1 MPQAAWRR
9 HVSEPRRTVAVLQL
23 ITEGTPALCS
33 PQGRCPPTLSV
44 LLGVRRGIL
53 QAPVLSGAGAGDRTH
68 DRGLTPEL
76 NPGPMSCPCI
86 NHGTEWGRE
95 LTPSPGTHLPPRPPP
110 FPSSCPLPH
119 EDVSPAP
126 AVATSPREN
135 QGTRLALHGMLSPA
149 RSLQPGPVAP
159 GPSYTEHKTGVKA
172 GELPSI
178 TAPTP
183 ASPTPRHSRPLG
195 PGKGWLQYVG
205 QVPAK

>member
-1 MPQAAWRR
+1 
-9 HVSEPRRTVAVLQL
+9 
-23 ITEGTPALCS
+23 
-33 PQGRCPPTLSV
+33 
-44 LLGVRRGIL
+44 
-53 QAPVLSGAGAGDRTH
+53 
-68 DRGLTPEL
+68 
-76 NPGPMSCPCI
+76 MSCPCI
-86 NHGTEWGRE
+86 NYGTKWGRE

-110 FPSSCPLPH
+110 FSSSCPLPH
-119 EDVSPAP
+119 GMSPLPP

-178 TAPTP
+178 TAPTL

-195 PGKGWLQYVG
+195 PGKGWLQHVG
-205 QVPAK
+205 RFLLSRAVALHPSATRGLQRPTVGRQDGGRAPPLPPACRCPAGGGAAAAAWPAGGAHSCGAIHWQGLGWPCVPAWAPPPEQ